1 MKKLSLTAQIAV
13 ALVLAVAIG
22 LLMQNHVQF
31 ADTYV
36 RPFGT
41 IFLNLL
47 RFVVVP
53 LVMLSIISGIVS
65 MKDASKVGRLGARA
79 LGYFICTTLFAVTLG
94 LTVSTLF
101 KGVFPVISA
110 GDAVYAGEAPS
121 LSFMDQ
127 LVSFFPKNIIEP
139 IASSTMMPVIVI
151 SLFFGFAMVHV
162 GEKARAARE
171 VLLSFY
177 DIVVAILGYIMAV
190 SPIGIFC
197 MLMPV
202 VAANGPRVLG
212 TYAVLI
218 GVTYLIFLIHMTVV
232 YAGSVRVF
240 GKVSPVRFFREMAPA
255 MLFAFS
261 SASSVATL
269 PYTMGSVR
277 RLGVRD
283 DVGDLVLSLGATV
296 NMDGVAIYL
305 GVASVFYANCC
316 GIDLTMQQYL
326 SIALASTVAS
336 IGAPGVPGGSLAMM
350 AMVFAS
356 AGIPLEY
363 VAVAAG
369 IDRMIDMGRTTM
381 SVTGDASC
389 AVVMSRG
396 ESAD

>member
-1 MKKLSLTAQIAV
+1 MKRLSLTAQIAI
-13 ALVLAVAIG
+13 ALVLAVITG
-22 LLMQNHVQF
+22 ILMQDHVAF
-31 ADTYV
+31 ADSYV
-36 RPFGT
+36 KPFGT

-47 RFVVVP
+47 RFIVVP

-65 MKDASKVGRLGARA
+65 MKDVSKVGRLGARA
-79 LGYFICTTLFAVTLG
+79 LGYFMCTTIVAVTLG
-94 LTVSTLF
+94 LVVSTMF
-101 KGVFPVISA
+101 KGVFPVIKV
-110 GDAVYAGEAPS
+110 GDAVYAGEAPV
-121 LSFMDQ
+121 LTFMDQ

-139 IASSTMMPVIVI
+139 IASTTMMPIIVI
-151 SLFFGFAMVHV
+151 SLFFGFATVHV
-162 GEKARAARE
+162 GEKARAAKE
-171 VLLSFY
+171 MMLSFY
-177 DIVVAILGYIMAV
+177 EIVVAILGYIMAV
-190 SPIGIFC
+190 SPVGIFC

-202 VAANGPRVLG
+202 VAANGPKVLG
-212 TYAVLI
+212 TYAILI
-218 GVTYLIFLIHMTVV
+218 AVTYLIFLIHMTFV
-232 YAGSVRVF
+232 YASSVRLL
-240 GKVSPVRFFREMAPA
+240 GKVSPLRFFKEMAPS

-277 RLGVRD
+277 RLGVKE

-316 GIDLTMQQYL
+316 GIDLSMQQYL

-369 IDRMIDMGRTTM
+369 IDRIIDMGRTTM

-389 AVVMSRG
+389 AVIMQKY
-396 ESAD
+396 ESKG